1 MEISNESYKYIL
13 TRVLER
19 AFESIEEANEN
30 GDEFYKGR
38 KLAYYE
44 IADIIKSEL
53 YVRDAQLS
61 EFGLDID
68 LEKKR
73 FYDKRTYARSHFPDR
88 EVGGRNER

>member
-13 TRVLER
+13 ARVLER
-19 AFESIEEANEN
+19 AFEFIDEANES

-44 IADIIKSEL
+44 VADIIKSEL
-53 YVRDAQLS
+53 WVRDANLK

-68 LEKKR
+68 LEKAFWNKQ
-73 FYDKRTYARSHFPDR
+73 KET
-88 EVGGRNER
+88 

>member
-13 TRVLER
+13 ARVLER

-68 LEKKR
+68 LEKT
-73 FYDKRTYARSHFPDR
+73 FL
-88 EVGGRNER
+88 